1 MRIVGVSTKV
11 SNDRDDLLEQAWELF
26 FNSEVLEYLNGQNL
40 SQDIIS
46 VYYEYEGDHTA
57 PYTLLIGYEVNN
69 SFETPIGLD
78 SVILEKNHKIFR
90 VEGDLPDAAIE
101 KWREIWSDNSKK
113 RVYKADFDRYN
124 PIEDFV
130 EINVEYSSY

>member
-1 MRIVGVSTKV
+1 MKVVGVSTKV

-57 PYTLLIGYEVNN
+57 LYTLLIGYEVDDSFDVPTGLN
-69 SFETPIGLD
+69 SVNVEL
-78 SVILEKNHKIFR
+78 NHEVFR
-90 VEGDLPDAAIE
+90 VEGDLPDAVIE
-101 KWREIWSDNSKK
+101 KWQEIWRDDSKE

-130 EINVEYSSY
+130 EINVEYI

>member
-1 MRIVGVSTKV
+1 MKVVGVATKV

-46 VYYEYEGDHTA
+46 VYYAYEGDHTA
-57 PYTLLIGYEVNN
+57 PYTLLIGYEVDDKFDVPTGLN
-69 SFETPIGLD
+69 STNIEL
-78 SVILEKNHKIFR
+78 NHDIFR
-90 VEGDLPDAAIE
+90 VEGDLPDTAID
-101 KWREIWSDNSKK
+101 KWQEIWADNSKK
-113 RVYKADFDRYN
+113 RAYKADFDRYN

-130 EINVEYSSY
+130 EINVEYI